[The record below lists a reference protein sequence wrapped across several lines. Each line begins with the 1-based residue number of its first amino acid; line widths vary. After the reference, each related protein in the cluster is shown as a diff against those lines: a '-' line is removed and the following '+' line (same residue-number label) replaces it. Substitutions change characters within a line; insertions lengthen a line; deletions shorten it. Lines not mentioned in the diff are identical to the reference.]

1 MLHKMKCAMMSA
13 LLLAFAVGGADAQD
27 RGSRRVRPEGNA
39 PRIGDDAP
47 TFVLKSLDG
56 KSETNLADFAG
67 KRPVVLY
74 FGSYT

>member
-1 MLHKMKCAMMSA
+1 MLHKMRCAMMPA
-13 LLLAFAVGGADAQD
+13 LLLAFAVGDADAQG
-27 RGSRRVRPEGNA
+27 RGSRMRPEGNA

-47 TFVLKSLDG
+47 TFSLKSLDG